1 MGWWG
6 FCHVTVD
13 LVRRPGQMN
22 QGTGELER
30 RGEERS
36 DIYPPDMM
44 NVLPSI
50 FMFTAWVQLI
60 YC

>member
-1 MGWWG
+1 M
-6 FCHVTVD
+6 TVD
-13 LVRRPGQMN
+13 LVRQMN